1 MQSSVTPF
9 GIFCSNHFPAFRL
22 VPVWLATSLSSLFP
36 AGRHAISRPC
46 HGRVANGHF
55 QATVVSRAGT
65 AKTHRM
71 AAEQPI
77 LVRGFSSSSLFSHG
91 WIAMPADRC
100 QSGQAI
106 SHKQWASVL
115 QPALFPPAFDVPL
128 RLPALTCC
136 PRLACNFARSHPCPK
151 DASPPSIVYA
161 SADVA
166 ECRSWVARGT
176 ASQRIVNAA
185 ISMVA
190 LSYDISGENRNEPE
204 RREH

>member
-9 GIFCSNHFPAFRL
+9 GIFCSNHFPGFRL

-36 AGRHAISRPC
+36 
-46 HGRVANGHF
+46 ANGHF

-77 LVRGFSSSSLFSHG
+77 LVRGFSSSSLFRRG

-100 QSGQAI
+100 SSGQAI
-106 SHKQWASVL
+106 AHKQWASML
-115 QPALFPPAFDVPL
+115 QPALFPPALDVPL
-128 RLPALTCC
+128 SLPALTCC
-136 PRLACNFARSHPCPK
+136 PRLACNFAPSHPCPE

-161 SADVA
+161 SADSRH
-166 ECRSWVARGT
+166 ERGK
-176 ASQRIVNAA
+176 S
-185 ISMVA
+185 
-190 LSYDISGENRNEPE
+190 E
-204 RREH
+204 RA